1 MNDRNYY
8 TPAEIASIVLEAGV
22 VKARAGAARLLGLA
36 LMAGMFIAFASE
48 GSNMAAYNLL
58 ARPETYGI
66 GKALAGAIFGTGLM
80 LVVVAGGELF
90 TGNNL
95 MLISWFE
102 KKIRLRSMLRNWGLV
117 YLGNL
122 AGALVIAGLMA
133 VSGLF
138 NSSAG
143 LLGGMTVKIAAYK
156 TGLGFWAALSLGI
169 LCNLL
174 VCGAVWMAYG
184 AKDITGKLW
193 ACFFPIW
200 LFITSGFEHSIANM
214 YYIPAGILA
223 KANPVWAQASGVTAE
238 KLAELNWTNFFL
250 RNLLP
255 VTLGNVIGG
264 GLMIGGIYWF
274 CYLRQKG

>member
-1 MNDRNYY
+1 MNDKNYY
-8 TPAEIASIVLEAGV
+8 SPEEIAAIT
-22 VKARAGAARLLGLA
+22 VKAGTAKAGAGTAKLLGLA

-58 ARPETYGI
+58 SRPETYGL
-66 GKALAGAIFGTGLM
+66 GKALAGTVFGTGLM
-80 LVVVAGGELF
+80 LVVIAGGELF
-90 TGNNL
+90 TGNTMMIMAL
-95 MLISWFE
+95 LE
-102 KKIRLRSMLRNWGLV
+102 KKISAGSMFRNWLLV
-117 YLGNL
+117 YWGNL
-122 AGALVIAGLMA
+122 LGALAIAGLMT

-143 LLGGMTVKIAAYK
+143 LLGGMTIKIAAYK
-156 TGLGFWAALSLGI
+156 TGLGFTAALSLGI

-184 AKDITGKLW
+184 AKDVTGKIW

-223 KANPVWAQASGVTAE
+223 KANPVWAEASGVAAE
-238 KLAELNWTNFFL
+238 VLAQLNWTNFFI

-274 CYLRQKG
+274 CFLRQK